1 MQADFVTNIVRKEPL
16 LQTAERQALLLDAF
30 QAAWSG
36 SAPRARL
43 VGRRGFLFVL
53 GGHVRDASGLW
64 PTSSY
69 GQGGSD
75 AVRICSSIERYD
87 PEVACET
94 DRWQPMPPMPTG
106 RVAFGSAVVRD
117 KIYVIGGRSA
127 DDPLVAG
134 RTMDCFN
141 IVTQTW
147 QAMPPMK
154 TRRIGCAAVALD
166 GKLYVV
172 GGCFDDLIGVR
183 TSMERFDPDTQAWE
197 AMPPVPAA
205 RQYCSAATVHGK
217 RYVIGGKVGLG
228 FRWASDPSNLMDR
241 FDPASNTW
249 EAMPPMATGR
259 YNCASAVIDGKL
271 YVFGGLGT
279 HENVLDSVE
288 CFDPATHEW
297 ARMPLMALKRAGL
310 RASAL
315 NGQIYVQG
323 GRALGRMVDHS
334 ILEVFSPA
342 RASDDPLSSWSTAP
356 LSQGGPSRESGAIV
370 AWHDVL

>member
-1 MQADFVTNIVRKEPL
+1 MI
-16 LQTAERQALLLDAF
+16 
-30 QAAWSG
+30 
-36 SAPRARL
+36 
-43 VGRRGFLFVL
+43 
-53 GGHVRDASGLW
+53 
-64 PTSSY
+64 
-69 GQGGSD
+69 
-75 AVRICSSIERYD
+75 
-87 PEVACET
+87 
-94 DRWQPMPPMPTG
+94 
-106 RVAFGSAVVRD
+106 RD
-117 KIYVIGGRSA
+117 KIYVIGGRSE

-141 IVTQTW
+141 LVTQTW

-154 TRRIGCAAVALD
+154 TRRVRCAAVALD

-205 RQYCSAATVHGK
+205 RQYCSAATVRGK
-217 RYVIGGKVGLG
+217 LYVIGGKVGLG
-228 FRWASDPSNLMDR
+228 FRWASDPTNLMDR
-241 FDPASNTW
+241 FDPTSNTW
-249 EAMPPMATGR
+249 EAMPPMAAGR

-297 ARMPLMALKRAGL
+297 ARKPLVALKRAGL

-323 GRALGRMVDHS
+323 GRASGHMVDHS

-370 AWHDVL
+370 AWHDTSCE